1 MWRRV
6 NPTVYTAAAF
16 VMLAVVGRVSVLA
29 MDGIVGFSPA
39 AGFVAALVGIHWE
52 RRARFLTL
60 FAVLGVAISLA
71 FGVSPLAAG
80 ALVAGG
86 FIEVV
91 VAVFLLRRYADPLER
106 PETAA
111 WWARWAG
118 AAGVGAL
125 LGSVPVALA
134 ASLSGGFDP
143 VDALVAWTVG
153 HGGGM
158 LIVAPGVWAGVRWQR
173 TGGTRHPGDIRQLL
187 LSLVVVLLACVV
199 GGAITFFLKSPVP
212 LVLPVLALGWL
223 AMTAGHRVTVMASSS
238 VASLILLAVPWW
250 HQIHPVSA
258 SSATVLI
265 VLGHAA
271 ASGLAIESSAR
282 WHARALLAGVVDIA
296 SEAVLIV
303 DPDGRV
309 MVGNPAARHMFGDP
323 LEGRIVSSLL
333 PGLTP
338 DWTVK
343 RPSGRTMDGRSAA
356 GHRFSV
362 EVTAGPVDTPGRP
375 MMALVCRDMT
385 ELTAAA
391 AAIRRSAEI
400 IDATPDLVGWT
411 DRDGSLLF
419 LNRAGRAMLGAAEDE
434 VIDSWAA
441 AGLLTREAI
450 DGATANGTWHGETE
464 LLLRNDIRLPV
475 TQTVIA
481 HRSEDGAIRFYSII
495 ARDIS
500 ERYELENMK
509 DEFVVNVT
517 HELRSPLT
525 GVIGYLELL
534 RSGAFGEVNDDMGEA
549 LADVDTASHQM
560 LELINDLL
568 DLWRAE
574 GRVAAD
580 MVDLPLGE
588 VVEAAVRTVR
598 PVAAGKRIALSFDA
612 DELVTMGDRRQLER
626 AFLNVVSNAVKFT
639 PVGGS
644 VSVTVRAVDGR
655 AEVRVADTGVGIP
668 AAEVEAV
675 FQRFYRASTAE
686 QASIPG
692 TGLGLPLVRE
702 VIRSHGGDAVIESV
716 VGEGTTFVIDL
727 PILVR
732 AGRLAPVR

>member
-6 NPTVYTAAAF
+6 NPTLSIVVAF
-16 VMLAVVGRVSVLA
+16 VVLAVVGRGSVEA
-29 MDGIVGFSPA
+29 MDAIVGFSPA
-39 AGFVAALVGIHWE
+39 AGFVAATLGIHWE
-52 RRARFLTL
+52 RRRRLLSL
-60 FAVLGVAISLA
+60 FAVLGAGVALA
-71 FGVSPLAAG
+71 FGAPPLAVA
-80 ALVAGG
+80 ALVAGA

-91 VAVFLLRRYADPLER
+91 VAVCLLRRYSDPLGR

-118 AAGVGAL
+118 AAGLGAL
-125 LGSVPVALA
+125 LGSLPMVLAVAVLGDFDLIETL
-134 ASLSGGFDP
+134 LS
-143 VDALVAWTVG
+143 WTFG
-153 HGGGM
+153 HGGAM
-158 LIVAPGVWAGVRWQR
+158 LIVAPGVWAGIRWQR
-173 TGGTRHPGDIRQLL
+173 TGGTKHPGDVRQLAVAFGVVSVA
-187 LSLVVVLLACVV
+187 SLVGGGLA
-199 GGAITFFLKSPVP
+199 FLVKSPVP

-238 VASLILLAVPWW
+238 VASVILLAVPWW
-250 HQIHPVSA
+250 KQIHPVSTI
-258 SSATVLI
+258 SATVLI

-271 ASGLAIESSAR
+271 ASALAIESSAR

-296 SEAVLIV
+296 SEAVVIV
-303 DPDGRV
+303 DADGRV
-309 MVGNPAARHMFGDP
+309 MTGNPVARQMFGDP
-323 LEGRIVSSLL
+323 LEGRVISSLL
-333 PGLTP
+333 PGLSP
-338 DWTVK
+338 DWTVN
-343 RPSGRTMDGRSAA
+343 RPSGRTLDGRTAD

-385 ELTAAA
+385 EIRAAA

-411 DRDGSLLF
+411 DGAGALLF
-419 LNRAGRAMLGAAEDE
+419 LNKAGRAMMGAAEDE

-450 DGATANGTWHGETE
+450 DGATSHGTWHGETE

-475 TQTVIA
+475 AQTVIA
-481 HRSEDGAIRFYSII
+481 HHSEDGAVRYYSII

-500 ERYELENMK
+500 ERYELEIMK
-509 DEFVVNVT
+509 DEFVANVT

-534 RSGAFGEVNDDMGEA
+534 RSGAFGEVNDEMGEA

-574 GRVAAD
+574 GRAASD
-580 MVDLPLGE
+580 MVDLHLGE

-598 PVAAGKRIALSFDA
+598 PVAAGKRISLTFDT
-612 DELVTMGDRRQLER
+612 DELATMGDRRQLER
-626 AFLNVVSNAVKFT
+626 AFLNVISNAVKFT
-639 PVGGS
+639 PAGGS

-655 AEVRVADTGVGIP
+655 AEVRVADSGVGIP

-686 QASIPG
+686 EASIPG

-702 VIRSHGGDAVIESV
+702 VFRAHGGDAVIESV
-716 VGEGTTFVIDL
+716 VGEGTTFILDL
-727 PILVR
+727 PILIR
-732 AGRLAPVR
+732 TGRLVPIR

>member
-6 NPTVYTAAAF
+6 NSTLYVVVAF
-16 VMLAVVGRVSVLA
+16 VVLAAVGRWSVLA

-39 AGFVAALVGIHWE
+39 AGLVAAVVGIHWE
-52 RRARFLTL
+52 RRRRWLPL
-60 FAVLGVAISLA
+60 FAALGAVVAFA
-71 FGVSPLAAG
+71 FGAAPLAVG
-80 ALVAGG
+80 ALVAGAL
-86 FIEVV
+86 IEVL
-91 VAVFLLRRYADPLER
+91 VALCLLRRYSDPLER
-106 PETAA
+106 PETAE

-118 AAGVGAL
+118 AAGLGAL
-125 LGSVPVALA
+125 LGSIPVVLA
-134 ASLSGGFDP
+134 VAVLGGYD
-143 VDALVAWTVG
+143 LIGTMVAWTFG

-158 LIVAPGVWAGVRWQR
+158 LIVAPGIWAGVRWQR
-173 TGGTRHPGDIRQLL
+173 TGGTRHAGDIRQLVL
-187 LSLVVVLLACVV
+187 AFVVVSVASIV
-199 GGAITFFLKSPVP
+199 GGGVAFLVESPVP

-238 VASLILLAVPWW
+238 VATVILLAVPWW
-250 HQIHPVSA
+250 NQVHQVSTV
-258 SSATVLI
+258 SATVLI

-309 MVGNPAARHMFGDP
+309 MTGNPAARQMFGDP
-323 LEGRIVSSLL
+323 LEGRAVSVLL
-333 PGLTP
+333 TGLNP
-338 DWTVK
+338 DWTTDP
-343 RPSGRTMDGRSAA
+343 PSGLTMDGRTAA
-356 GHRFSV
+356 GRRFSV

-385 ELTAAA
+385 EVKAAA

-411 DRDGSLLF
+411 DREGSLLF
-419 LNRAGRAMLGAAEDE
+419 LNRAGRAMMGAAEDE

-441 AGLLTREAI
+441 AGLLTRTAI

-475 TQTVIA
+475 AQTVIA
-481 HRSEDGAIRFYSII
+481 HRSEDGAVRFYSII

-500 ERYELENMK
+500 ERYAFEVMK
-509 DEFVVNVT
+509 DEFVANVT

-525 GVIGYLELL
+525 GVIGYLDLL
-534 RSGAFGEVNDDMGEA
+534 RSGAFGEVNDDMAAA

-574 GRVAAD
+574 GRAAAD
-580 MVDLPLGE
+580 MVDLHLGE

-598 PVAAGKRIALSFDA
+598 PVAAGKRIALSFDT

-644 VSVTVRAVDGR
+644 VAVTVRTVNGR
-655 AEVRVADTGVGIP
+655 AEVRVTDSGVGIP
-668 AAEVEAV
+668 AAEAEAV

-686 QASIPG
+686 KASIPG

-732 AGRLAPVR
+732 TGRLAPVR